1 MEQGAWIG
9 GSARAAGGSRHY
21 KLWLPST
28 VRTEQPSPLL
38 VLLHGC
44 THDAEAMAE
53 ISGMNAVAEANRF
66 LVVYPEQSMLA
77 NLLKCWNWFDPK
89 HQERDS
95 GEPSIVAGIVEQVC
109 SARNVDRDRIY
120 VAGVSA
126 GGAMAVIMGA
136 TYPDIFSGIA
146 VCAGAEFKAATG
158 ITGGFA
164 VMKEGGPDPV
174 AQGQAAFEAMRPGLA
189 RKARNRMPVIV
200 FHGTADTRVH
210 PINADQIT
218 TQWSTTNARLAAHP
232 QDAGFTVSEK
242 IEDRQVPGGHAYR
255 KHVYVD
261 DSGILVM
268 EKWIVHGMGHAWSGC
283 PKPHKYGDTK
293 GPKASDELWRF
304 FCETAQNSAG
314 TSLPNDLGK
323 AAD

>member
-1 MEQGAWIG
+1 MDRRKC
-9 GSARAAGGSRHY
+9 SRRGGSRHY

-77 NLLKCWNWFDPK
+77 NLLKCWNWSDPK

-95 GEPSIVAGIVEQVC
+95 GEPSVVAGIVEQVC

-174 AQGQAAFEAMRPGLA
+174 AQGQAAFKAMRPGLA

-232 QDAGFTVSEK
+232 QDAGFALSEK
-242 IEDRQVPGGHAYR
+242 IDIPPDSRRTRLSQARLCRRLRHPRHGEVDCAWNGARVVRIPQATQVRGYERAKGKRRVMAVLLRDSTELSWHVIAQRLGEGG
-255 KHVYVD
+255 
-261 DSGILVM
+261 
-268 EKWIVHGMGHAWSGC
+268 
-283 PKPHKYGDTK
+283 
-293 GPKASDELWRF
+293 
-304 FCETAQNSAG
+304 
-314 TSLPNDLGK
+314 
-323 AAD
+323 